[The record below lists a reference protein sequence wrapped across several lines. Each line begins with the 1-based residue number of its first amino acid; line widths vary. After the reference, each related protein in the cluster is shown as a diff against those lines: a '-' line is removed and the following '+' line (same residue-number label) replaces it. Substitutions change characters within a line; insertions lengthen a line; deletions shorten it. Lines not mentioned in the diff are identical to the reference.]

1 MEMNLGLLIARL
13 VFGATLAAHG
23 AQKLFGW
30 FGGYGLSGTGQFL
43 ESAGLRPGRVMAALA
58 GVSETA
64 GGLLVALGLLG
75 PIGPALILAV
85 MITASSFHSKNGFF
99 WTSQGIEVPLVY
111 GAVAV
116 ALAFVGYGAYSV
128 DALAGFTRLWTAD
141 LNAAALG
148 AGVLGGLGALVMRSV
163 SSRGPVAA

>member
-30 FGGYGLSGTGQFL
+30 FGGYGLSGTGQIL
-43 ESAGLRPGRVMAALA
+43 ESAALRHGRALA
-58 GVSETA
+58 AVTGLGEEA

-85 MITASSFHSKNGFF
+85 MITASSFHLKNGFF
-99 WTSQGIEVPLVY
+99 WTSQGIEVTVVY
-111 GAVAV
+111 GALAV
-116 ALAFVGYGAYSV
+116 ALAFVGYGAFSV

-141 LNAAALG
+141 LNAA
-148 AGVLGGLGALVMRSV
+148 
-163 SSRGPVAA
+163 